1 MLPGGSPRNSDLRYN
16 SVMSIRDQI
25 QQNMTA
31 ALKAQEKRR
40 LDALRYLYAQIK
52 NKEIETKR
60 TLTDDETI
68 KLLGTEA
75 KRRRE
80 SIEAYQKGGRQ
91 DLIDKET
98 FELSVIEEYLP
109 KQLSDDELRTM
120 IDEVKA
126 KNPGADFGTLMRET
140 MKQVSG
146 RADGGRMAALIK
158 Q

>member
-1 MLPGGSPRNSDLRYN
+1 
-16 SVMSIRDQI
+16 MSIRDQI
-25 QQNMTA
+25 QQTMIA
-31 ALKAQEKRR
+31 ALKAQEKRK
-40 LDALRYLYAQIK
+40 LDALRYLFSQIK
-52 NKEIETKR
+52 NREIETKKP
-60 TLTDDETI
+60 LTDGEAT
-68 KLLGTEA
+68 KLLQTEA

-91 DLIDKET
+91 DLVDKEK

-140 MKQVSG
+140 MKQVAG
-146 RADGGRMAALIK
+146 RADGSRVAALLHSA
-158 Q
+158 